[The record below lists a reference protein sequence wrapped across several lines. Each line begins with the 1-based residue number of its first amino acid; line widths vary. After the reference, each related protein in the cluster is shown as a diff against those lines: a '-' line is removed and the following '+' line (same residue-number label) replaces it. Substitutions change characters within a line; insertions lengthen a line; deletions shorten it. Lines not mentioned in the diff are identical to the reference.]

1 MNYESFQ
8 PLMSTDAAEKPAQP
22 DRLTVLAEASSARR
36 FKPNAPTVPIASPC
50 VPTTMAP
57 SASRLAIQRD
67 GERIKVIEVRC
78 ACGEVHQIEC
88 DY

>member
-1 MNYESFQ
+1 MNNESFQ
-8 PLMSTDAAEKPAQP
+8 PLMSTDAAESPAQP

-36 FKPNAPTVPIASPC
+36 FKPNAPTTPAASPG
-50 VPTTMAP
+50 VSTAAAP
-57 SASRLAIQRD
+57 SPSRLAIQRD

>member
-1 MNYESFQ
+1 MTNDSFQ
-8 PLMSTDAAEKPAQP
+8 PLMSTEAGQRPAQP
-22 DRLTVLAEASSARR
+22 SRLTVLAEAASARR
-36 FKPNAPTVPIASPC
+36 FTPSAEAVPVGFPCAPAV
-50 VPTTMAP
+50 MAP
-57 SASRLAIQRD
+57 SASRLAVHRD